1 MESNNKRQ
9 LDDTIT
15 WTGAKKV
22 RTEIDEARPVD
33 EAASKDSYE
42 IRDFLADAHVDPTRL
57 SFQANASATYPLVIG
72 APQAK
77 LIFPK
82 TQESLV
88 IECKSVKI
96 GNFEVSKPTRTYAR
110 AGRPK
115 LSEMVSPVKFE
126 CTLTDNFIQIRM
138 PSQHIAMDIP
148 TGGVEKIIE
157 EQI

>member
-15 WTGAKKV
+15 WTGAKK
-22 RTEIDEARPVD
+22 RKSKIDDVPPIQD
-33 EAASKDSYE
+33 EPESKDSYE
-42 IRDFLADAHVDPTRL
+42 IRDFLADAHFDPTQL
-57 SFQANASATYPLVIG
+57 SFQANASTTYPLIIG

-88 IECKSVKI
+88 IECKSIKI

-138 PSQHIAMDIP
+138 PAKHIAMDIP
-148 TGGVEKIIE
+148 TGEAFVFTHR
-157 EQI
+157 